1 MIAGWQKRIKIADR
15 SEFGW
20 GTVNEYE
27 DDELAS
33 DEDDAKRL
41 EKAEKAAASKAS
53 KKRKT
58 APQRSGGY
66 NSSVYKNQQQRTQ
79 DRAPLPPRAPM
90 PSPSGV
96 TPLLPPGRSPK
107 MPGPCFHCGEM
118 GHLRAFCPKLH
129 RQQYPLS
136 NVVQS
141 MCVDKPELHGQQ
153 YPSSTVVHSVCVNKP
168 RGELMGSRKRLKV
181 LMD

>member
-1 MIAGWQKRIKIADR
+1 MKDQLDAVGRQLDQLEPLPAAHKESLEKAKKELQKGLILIAGRQKRIKIADC

-20 GTVNEYE
+20 ITVDEYE
-27 DDELAS
+27 DEELAS

-41 EKAEKAAASKAS
+41 EKAEKAATAKAF
-53 KKRKT
+53 KKKKA

-66 NSSVYKNQQQRTQ
+66 NNSVYKNQQQRTQ

-96 TPLLPPGRSPK
+96 TPLLPPGRPAK
-107 MPGPCFHCGEM
+107 MPGPCFHCGKM

-129 RQQYPLS
+129 RQ
-136 NVVQS
+136 
-141 MCVDKPELHGQQ
+141 
-153 YPSSTVVHSVCVNKP
+153 
-168 RGELMGSRKRLKV
+168 
-181 LMD
+181 